1 MSSGL
6 TARWGWPIIEG
17 FPSDSPAS
25 GFARADSLAAAD
37 TVSAPRPAPQAP
49 RQVPPPP
56 QIVVPRAAPAPIP
69 SITVPRPAPALPTL
83 TVPRA
88 AVAAAAPRANG
99 TGAKSGR
106 PEWSELVASLRK
118 DIERRRV
125 EPPQEKPKPRP
136 IAVEAVPPAPAP
148 APVPISASVQVPAPV
163 MRRSRRSKPIQD
175 EWGSSIPNSAAS
187 QPCWRSSMRSPR
199 APRKQTSAS
208 GHDRAFH
215 LRSTPHHAALPRHR
229 DRRVPDAGAARHLVA
244 AARRAGH
251 VGDAPRPPDRHLLA
265 HGLRRRLAKP
275 RVAVAAALL
284 RHLRGR
290 RPAAAHPRLGRG
302 RDRCLGDRVGRDARP
317 RQAQVPDDGV
327 RARHGDDHVEPACPG
342 AVAAARRLDRGPA
355 AAPPLRL
362 AAAPLLGVGEPAR
375 RSLAR
380 RAPPRRVAL
389 CGAARGH
396 HASPAARRSLPRFVS
411 SRRR

>member
-1 MSSGL
+1 VSSGL

-17 FPSDSPAS
+17 FPSDSPAT

-37 TVSAPRPAPQAP
+37 AVSAPRPAPQAP

-136 IAVEAVPPAPAP
+136 NAVEAVAPAPAP
-148 APVPISASVQVPAPV
+148 APVPVSASVQVPAPV

-175 EWGSSIPNSAAS
+175 EWGFFDPE
-187 QPCWRSSMRSPR
+187 QC
-199 APRKQTSAS
+199 
-208 GHDRAFH
+208 GF
-215 LRSTPHHAALPRHR
+215 
-229 DRRVPDAGAARHLVA
+229 
-244 AARRAGH
+244 
-251 VGDAPRPPDRHLLA
+251 
-265 HGLRRRLAKP
+265 
-275 RVAVAAALL
+275 AALL
-284 RHLRGR
+284 AKLDEITEG
-290 RPAAAHPRLGRG
+290 AEET
-302 RDRCLGDRVGRDARP
+302 DV
-317 RQAQVPDDGV
+317 RQ
-327 RARHGDDHVEPACPG
+327 RT
-342 AVAAARRLDRGPA
+342 
-355 AAPPLRL
+355 
-362 AAAPLLGVGEPAR
+362 
-375 RSLAR
+375 
-380 RAPPRRVAL
+380 
-389 CGAARGH
+389 
-396 HASPAARRSLPRFVS
+396 
-411 SRRR
+411 